1 MLFKRKSVSGKT
13 LSILLTAAMVSSV
26 AVSSAIPTVAFKSD
40 KQMSGAS
47 TNAAESTSNQYGL
60 HNSPQNGV
68 ILHAWDWSL
77 SNIKAKLP
85 QIAEAGY
92 STVQT
97 SVLQH
102 CKEAS
107 VLQHCKE
114 ATVGKTNSGWW
125 VFYQPASFQLDT
137 TSGYSAL
144 GTKTDLQELCTEADK
159 YGIKII
165 VDVVANHL
173 GNKNGY
179 DKSPAIPSDIRDD
192 SSCWHSEGF
201 TEINYDSPSVLQHC
215 KEATVGKT
223 NSGWWVFYQP
233 ASFQLDTT
241 MNVLTA
247 ALTASALTLQSI

>member
-26 AVSSAIPTVAFKSD
+26 AVSSVIPTVAFKSD

-85 QIAEAGY
+85 QIDEAGY

-102 CKEAS
+102 CKEA
-107 VLQHCKE
+107 
-114 ATVGKTNSGWW
+114 TVGKTNSS
-125 VFYQPASFQLDT
+125 V
-137 TSGYSAL
+137 
-144 GTKTDLQELCTEADK
+144 
-159 YGIKII
+159 
-165 VDVVANHL
+165 
-173 GNKNGY
+173 
-179 DKSPAIPSDIRDD
+179 SPFS
-192 SSCWHSEGF
+192 
-201 TEINYDSPSVLQHC
+201 
-215 KEATVGKT
+215 
-223 NSGWWVFYQP
+223 
-233 ASFQLDTT
+233 
-241 MNVLTA
+241 
-247 ALTASALTLQSI
+247 